1 LKVLFNAPYDFLSR
15 KIESLFPDLDFI
27 YNDVWT
33 KEDFKT
39 QDLSNIDILIPNPGW
54 SFILDNEIL
63 SATGCL
69 PSKLIVSTSSTGL
82 NHLSSD
88 LSCKVV
94 GLRENPAEL
103 AKITASGEYTVLLT
117 LAIVRKFLYA
127 VNEVKEQRWRHNE
140 KLMRGREL
148 STLHVGI
155 VGLGRNGSLMAR
167 VLNSMGNATIK
178 FYDPHV
184 VNCDEEIYIEKVN
197 KLDELDCELLV
208 ITCAL
213 ENETVEMINKKIL
226 DSLSKKLKYV
236 VNTSRGEIVHE
247 GDMVS
252 WLQEDD
258 SRLFSADTLSG
269 EVLAEQFKSPL
280 LDSALSD
287 QVLITPHVAG
297 ASNDSQT
304 KAAIQAINQGVEL
317 FGGKF

>member
-1 LKVLFNAPYDFLSR
+1 
-15 KIESLFPDLDFI
+15 
-27 YNDVWT
+27 
-33 KEDFKT
+33 
-39 QDLSNIDILIPNPGW
+39 
-54 SFILDNEIL
+54 
-63 SATGCL
+63 L
-69 PSKLIVSTSSTGL
+69 PSKLIVSTPSTGL

>member
-69 PSKLIVSTSSTGL
+69 PSKLIVSTPSTGL